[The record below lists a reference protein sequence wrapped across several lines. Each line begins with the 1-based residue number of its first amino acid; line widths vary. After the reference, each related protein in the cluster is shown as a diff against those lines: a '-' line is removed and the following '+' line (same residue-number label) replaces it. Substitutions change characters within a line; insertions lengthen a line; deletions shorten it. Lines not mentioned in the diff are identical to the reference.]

1 MSDIDKQLEIILA
14 NNPKVNLEVT
24 IPKIKKLTEKYL
36 FEKNIIIR
44 SSTLEVLN
52 SNKVNQEW
60 VIEQC
65 LCILEFIEQL
75 DLNLLKKI
83 NAVDS
88 VSFTQNFIYG
98 FQAFNQYLTEISEH
112 PLLPNK
118 VDPIYNPF
126 EANTLPNTT
135 KENYITAMQAFT
147 TAKMNSFY
155 AGIDSYRTPEYKREI
170 TPFMIRQAI
179 EVKVVAEMLGI
190 HDAYSTK
197 CLKSYKRKVI
207 PITKYIEFIRDKAGD
222 LFDLPASV
230 TIDNILAVNKW
241 TNQFIHSGV
250 NAFSWQV
257 VKAISTIEPMFAIK
271 EDGRTNLSGFNYR
284 SNSFSFDEI
293 EIRLSVIHKN
303 TKFIFIK

>member
-1 MSDIDKQLEIILA
+1 MSDINQQLEIILA

-36 FEKNIIIR
+36 LEKRIIIR

-52 SNKVNQEW
+52 SDVVNQEW

-65 LCILEFIEQL
+65 LCILEFIEKL
-75 DLNLLKKI
+75 DLNFLEKI
-83 NAVDS
+83 NDVDL

-118 VDPIYNPF
+118 VDPIYDPF
-126 EANTLPNTT
+126 EAGTLPNTT

-179 EVKVVAEMLGI
+179 EVKVIAEMLGI

-197 CLKSYKRKVI
+197 CSESYKRKVI
-207 PITKYIEFIRDKAGD
+207 PITKYIEFIRDEASD
-222 LFDLPASV
+222 LFDLPDSV
-230 TIDNILAVNKW
+230 TMDNILAVNKW
-241 TNQFIHSGV
+241 TNQFIHTGI
-250 NAFSWQV
+250 NYFSWQV
-257 VKAISTIEPMFAIK
+257 VKAISVIEPLFSLK
-271 EDGRTNLSGFNYR
+271 KDNRTNLNGFNYR
-284 SNSFSFDEI
+284 SNNFSFDEI
-293 EIRLSVIHKN
+293 ETRLSTIHKN